1 MDEQHQSK
9 HIPQWKKDE
18 VDDIKKNLS
27 AHRVVGVVAIR
38 GIPSNQLQVIRKSMR
53 GQAYIKM
60 ARNSLIDIALSG
72 GSQEPLGKYVD
83 DQTALIFTNENP
95 FKLYRMLEKSKTKA
109 PIRAGAVSPRDI
121 VVEKGPTSFPPGPI
135 VGELQGA
142 GIPAGI
148 DGGKVVI
155 RETKT
160 VAKAGDVVSPK
171 LATMLARLE
180 IFPMEQG
187 LSLKAAFENGMLF
200 EPGLLAIDEVKY
212 AGDITAAARSAFNLA
227 MNAAYPTPE
236 TIKSLI
242 TSAASKS
249 RALAIGAELPVK
261 EVMDVVVSKA
271 YSQMLSLADAASKKN
286 PDALD
291 ADLKGRL
298 GARKAASPAQE
309 VKQEKPEKKEEKK
322 EEKKTEEEAAA
333 GLGALFG

>member
-1 MDEQHQSK
+1 
-9 HIPQWKKDE
+9 
-18 VDDIKKNLS
+18 
-27 AHRVVGVVAIR
+27 
-38 GIPSNQLQVIRKSMR
+38 
-53 GQAYIKM
+53 
-60 ARNSLIDIALSG
+60 
-72 GSQEPLGKYVD
+72 
-83 DQTALIFTNENP
+83 
-95 FKLYRMLEKSKTKA
+95 
-109 PIRAGAVSPRDI
+109 
-121 VVEKGPTSFPPGPI
+121 
-135 VGELQGA
+135 
-142 GIPAGI
+142 
-148 DGGKVVI
+148 
-155 RETKT
+155 
-160 VAKAGDVVSPK
+160 
-171 LATMLARLE
+171 
-180 IFPMEQG
+180 
-187 LSLKAAFENGMLF
+187 
-200 EPGLLAIDEVKY
+200 
-212 AGDITAAARSAFNLA
+212 